1 MTDSLLI
8 SNSNQYA
15 AYTAASKNEKSVS
28 ELSKLLRGEK
38 VDSSKSNSE
47 DAGMSM
53 EIGFLKQHIKFA
65 KNTVIEEAM
74 LGLTD
79 EEIHDKWKAEKIL
92 FGLGFKEE
100 DMEKSPSS
108 FSGGFQVRLM

>member
-8 SNSNQYA
+8 PNSNQYA

-38 VDSSKSNSE
+38 VDSSKTSSE

-53 EIGFLKQHIKFA
+53 DK
-65 KNTVIEEAM
+65 VIISKEALERLQAM
-74 LGLTD
+74 NMAD
-79 EEIHDKWKAEKIL
+79 Q
-92 FGLGFKEE
+92 
-100 DMEKSPSS
+100 
-108 FSGGFQVRLM
+108 QV

>member
-28 ELSKLLRGEK
+28 ELSTLLRGEK
-38 VDSSKSNSE
+38 VDSSKTSSE

-53 EIGFLKQHIKFA
+53 DK
-65 KNTVIEEAM
+65 VIISKEALERLQAM
-74 LGLTD
+74 NMAD
-79 EEIHDKWKAEKIL
+79 Q
-92 FGLGFKEE
+92 
-100 DMEKSPSS
+100 
-108 FSGGFQVRLM
+108 QV

>member
-38 VDSSKSNSE
+38 VDNSKTSSE

-53 EIGFLKQHIKFA
+53 DK
-65 KNTVIEEAM
+65 VIISKEALERLQAM
-74 LGLTD
+74 NMAD
-79 EEIHDKWKAEKIL
+79 Q
-92 FGLGFKEE
+92 
-100 DMEKSPSS
+100 
-108 FSGGFQVRLM
+108 QV

>member
-38 VDSSKSNSE
+38 VDSRKTNSE

-53 EIGFLKQHIKFA
+53 DK
-65 KNTVIEEAM
+65 VIISKEALERLQAM
-74 LGLTD
+74 NMAD
-79 EEIHDKWKAEKIL
+79 Q
-92 FGLGFKEE
+92 
-100 DMEKSPSS
+100 
-108 FSGGFQVRLM
+108 QV

>member
-38 VDSSKSNSE
+38 IDTGKSNSD
-47 DAGMSM
+47 DASVSM
-53 EIGFLKQHIKFA
+53 DK
-65 KNTVIEEAM
+65 VIISKEA
-74 LGLTD
+74 L
-79 EEIHDKWKAEKIL
+79 E
-92 FGLGFKEE
+92 
-100 DMEKSPSS
+100 
-108 FSGGFQVRLM
+108 RLHSTNMAG

>member
-38 VDSSKSNSE
+38 VDNSKSSLE
-47 DAGMSM
+47 DAGISM
-53 EIGFLKQHIKFA
+53 DK
-65 KNTVIEEAM
+65 VIISKEA
-74 LGLTD
+74 L
-79 EEIHDKWKAEKIL
+79 E
-92 FGLGFKEE
+92 
-100 DMEKSPSS
+100 
-108 FSGGFQVRLM
+108 RLQAVNMA

>member
-15 AYTAASKNEKSVS
+15 AYTAAKKKKKSVS

-53 EIGFLKQHIKFA
+53 DK
-65 KNTVIEEAM
+65 VIISKEA
-74 LGLTD
+74 L
-79 EEIHDKWKAEKIL
+79 E
-92 FGLGFKEE
+92 
-100 DMEKSPSS
+100 
-108 FSGGFQVRLM
+108 RLQAVSMA

>member
-38 VDSSKSNSE
+38 VDNSKSNSE
-47 DAGMSM
+47 DAEMSM
-53 EIGFLKQHIKFA
+53 DK
-65 KNTVIEEAM
+65 VIISKEA
-74 LGLTD
+74 L
-79 EEIHDKWKAEKIL
+79 E
-92 FGLGFKEE
+92 
-100 DMEKSPSS
+100 
-108 FSGGFQVRLM
+108 RLQAMNMA

>member
-38 VDSSKSNSE
+38 VDSSKTSSE

-53 EIGFLKQHIKFA
+53 DK
-65 KNTVIEEAM
+65 VIISKEALERLQAM
-74 LGLTD
+74 NMAD
-79 EEIHDKWKAEKIL
+79 Q
-92 FGLGFKEE
+92 
-100 DMEKSPSS
+100 
-108 FSGGFQVRLM
+108 QV

>member
-38 VDSSKSNSE
+38 VDNSKSNSE
-47 DAGMSM
+47 DTGISM
-53 EIGFLKQHIKFA
+53 DK
-65 KNTVIEEAM
+65 VIISKEA
-74 LGLTD
+74 L
-79 EEIHDKWKAEKIL
+79 E
-92 FGLGFKEE
+92 
-100 DMEKSPSS
+100 
-108 FSGGFQVRLM
+108 RLQAMNMA

>member
-38 VDSSKSNSE
+38 VGSSKSNSE

-53 EIGFLKQHIKFA
+53 DK
-65 KNTVIEEAM
+65 VIISKEA
-74 LGLTD
+74 L
-79 EEIHDKWKAEKIL
+79 E
-92 FGLGFKEE
+92 
-100 DMEKSPSS
+100 
-108 FSGGFQVRLM
+108 RLQAVSMA

>member
-38 VDSSKSNSE
+38 VDNSKSNSE

-53 EIGFLKQHIKFA
+53 DK
-65 KNTVIEEAM
+65 VIISKEA
-74 LGLTD
+74 LDLPPCLAYAVF
-79 EEIHDKWKAEKIL
+79 IAINVPKKIL
-92 FGLGFKEE
+92 AKII
-100 DMEKSPSS
+100 KK
-108 FSGGFQVRLM
+108 

>member
-38 VDSSKSNSE
+38 VDSSKTSSE
-47 DAGMSM
+47 NAGMSM
-53 EIGFLKQHIKFA
+53 DK
-65 KNTVIEEAM
+65 VIISKEALERLQAM
-74 LGLTD
+74 NMAD
-79 EEIHDKWKAEKIL
+79 Q
-92 FGLGFKEE
+92 
-100 DMEKSPSS
+100 
-108 FSGGFQVRLM
+108 QV

>member
-15 AYTAASKNEKSVS
+15 AYTAARKNEKSVS

-38 VDSSKSNSE
+38 VDNSKSNSE

-53 EIGFLKQHIKFA
+53 DK
-65 KNTVIEEAM
+65 VIISKEA
-74 LGLTD
+74 L
-79 EEIHDKWKAEKIL
+79 E
-92 FGLGFKEE
+92 
-100 DMEKSPSS
+100 
-108 FSGGFQVRLM
+108 RLQAMNMA

>member
-38 VDSSKSNSE
+38 VESSKSN
-47 DAGMSM
+47 
-53 EIGFLKQHIKFA
+53 
-65 KNTVIEEAM
+65 
-74 LGLTD
+74 
-79 EEIHDKWKAEKIL
+79 
-92 FGLGFKEE
+92 
-100 DMEKSPSS
+100 
-108 FSGGFQVRLM
+108 

>member
-38 VDSSKSNSE
+38 VDSSKTSSE
-47 DAGMSM
+47 EPGMSM
-53 EIGFLKQHIKFA
+53 DK
-65 KNTVIEEAM
+65 VIISKEALERLQAM
-74 LGLTD
+74 NMAD
-79 EEIHDKWKAEKIL
+79 Q
-92 FGLGFKEE
+92 
-100 DMEKSPSS
+100 
-108 FSGGFQVRLM
+108 QV

>member
-38 VDSSKSNSE
+38 VDSSKTSSE

-53 EIGFLKQHIKFA
+53 DK
-65 KNTVIEEAM
+65 VIISKEALERLHAM
-74 LGLTD
+74 NMAD
-79 EEIHDKWKAEKIL
+79 Q
-92 FGLGFKEE
+92 
-100 DMEKSPSS
+100 
-108 FSGGFQVRLM
+108 QV

>member
-38 VDSSKSNSE
+38 ADNSKSSSE

-53 EIGFLKQHIKFA
+53 DK
-65 KNTVIEEAM
+65 VIISKEA
-74 LGLTD
+74 L
-79 EEIHDKWKAEKIL
+79 E
-92 FGLGFKEE
+92 
-100 DMEKSPSS
+100 
-108 FSGGFQVRLM
+108 RLQAVNMA

>member
-38 VDSSKSNSE
+38 VDNSKSNPE
-47 DAGMSM
+47 DAGISM
-53 EIGFLKQHIKFA
+53 DK
-65 KNTVIEEAM
+65 VIISKEA
-74 LGLTD
+74 L
-79 EEIHDKWKAEKIL
+79 E
-92 FGLGFKEE
+92 
-100 DMEKSPSS
+100 
-108 FSGGFQVRLM
+108 RLQAMNMA

>member
-38 VDSSKSNSE
+38 VDNTKSNTE
-47 DAGMSM
+47 DSGMSM
-53 EIGFLKQHIKFA
+53 DK
-65 KNTVIEEAM
+65 VIISKEA
-74 LGLTD
+74 L
-79 EEIHDKWKAEKIL
+79 E
-92 FGLGFKEE
+92 
-100 DMEKSPSS
+100 
-108 FSGGFQVRLM
+108 RLQAMNMA